1 MGSPGISAGAGSPGT
16 DYHEPMFVLNLACAY
31 DHRFEGWFASSSDF
45 ESQREREL
53 ISCPSCGNAQIQK
66 LLSAPRLNIAHLRGG
81 AAAARAEPER
91 SAGTASS
98 QAGASAGPQSAPL
111 PQAGEGAVAA
121 AGPALAPLQQYQEMQ
136 RQLMQAVQ
144 AVVAG
149 SEDVGER
156 FAEEARRIH
165 YGESERRSIRGQ
177 ASRADTEALAEEG
190 IAVLKLPLPVGS
202 EGPLQ

>member
-1 MGSPGISAGAGSPGT
+1 
-16 DYHEPMFVLNLACAY
+16 MFVLNLACAD

-81 AAAARAEPER
+81 ATAARPEPER
-91 SAGTASS
+91 STGTAS
-98 QAGASAGPQSAPL
+98 PQSPSL
-111 PQAGEGAVAA
+111 SQPGEGAETASS
-121 AGPALAPLQQYQEMQ
+121 PALEPLQQYQQMQ

-190 IAVLKLPLPVGS
+190 IAVLKLPLPAGS

>member
-1 MGSPGISAGAGSPGT
+1 
-16 DYHEPMFVLNLACAY
+16 MFVLNLACAH

-53 ISCPSCGNAQIQK
+53 ISCPSCGNARIQK
-66 LLSAPRLNIAHLRGG
+66 LLSAPRLNIAHLRAGA
-81 AAAARAEPER
+81 AAAARAEAER
-91 SAGTASS
+91 SAGTPGLQPGTAAST
-98 QAGASAGPQSAPL
+98 ASAPP

-121 AGPALAPLQQYQEMQ
+121 EGPVLAPLQQYQQMQ

-190 IAVLKLPLPVGS
+190 IAVLKLPLPAGS